1 MRKILVIDDVHPV
14 FVETL
19 QAAGY
24 MLVDG
29 TAMNRAAILELL
41 PDFYGAE
48 IRSRIAVDRE
58 FLDRGKNLRFVARAG
73 AGMEGIDIAYAKQK
87 GIVAL
92 NSPEGNRDAVAEH
105 ALGMLLG
112 LLNNLPI
119 ADREVREG
127 QWNREANRGIELGG
141 KTVALLGYGNT
152 GAAFAQRLSGMKVT
166 VLVYDK
172 YKSDFGT
179 NQVIESDMQRIFDEA
194 DILSLHLPLNAE
206 TEFLVNTDFINRF
219 TKKILLINT
228 ARGRLVATADVVEAM
243 KSGKVAGLCLDVNEY
258 EDASFEK
265 YKADQAVPEPMRYL
279 RESRAAI
286 LTPHIAGWTHESKRK
301 IAEVLA
307 AKIIAVG

>member
-307 AKIIAVG
+307 AKIIALG

>member
-29 TAMNRAAILELL
+29 TAMNRAEILELL

-48 IRSRIAVDRE
+48 IRSRIAIDRE

-307 AKIIAVG
+307 AKIIALG